1 MSKLEETLETNKG
14 VRVGYKLFLAFVG
27 AVLFRLRGGLSP
39 ALPRPFDQMLFALG
53 YAALIYKRS
62 GRNVWWFGGVLVLTA
77 VALATGH
84 GQYMDL
90 GRFEGVGT
98 GVETLD
104 FIVAALFGADTGGLF
119 WRDLFGLCLTGL
131 VVTLPAGL
139 ALLWFREWVVGA
151 VIGLSG
157 LLKGLAY
164 SVSWAVGW
172 DTAGGEYLTGFLLWG
187 AVIIMWGRV
196 KDGRSN

>member
-1 MSKLEETLETNKG
+1 MSKLEETVEKSRG
-14 VRVGYKLFLAFVG
+14 FAVAYKVFLALLG
-27 AVLFRLRGGLSP
+27 GLLFRVRGGLSP
-39 ALPRPFDQMLFALG
+39 ALPRPFDQILFALAYG
-53 YAALIYKRS
+53 AIIYKRS
-62 GRNVWWFGGVLVLTA
+62 GRNVFWFGAVLVLTV

-90 GRFEGVGT
+90 GRFDGIG

-104 FIVAALFGADTGGLF
+104 FIVSWVFGADVGGLF

-131 VVTLPAGL
+131 VVTLPCAV
-139 ALLWFREWVVGA
+139 ALLWFREWTAAA

-157 LLKGLAY
+157 LLKGVAY
-164 SVSWAVGW
+164 VIGW
-172 DTAGGEYLTGFLLWG
+172 ELGWGTAGGEYLTGFLLWG
-187 AVIIMWGRV
+187 AVILMWGRV